1 MEGNNNVQ
9 STANKKP
16 EAKDVISHDRA
27 LELLNKLIT
36 QMCEEEGCRGD
47 RVCSRL
53 ADMGFTGKELMAL
66 SFDPNN
72 IADAVRAGSDD
83 EDDPE
88 LCPICG
94 ERLVLRGDEDDGYG
108 GLRQYWK
115 CPQCGVSGPNL
126 FDMTDENNFVG
137 REFDVSWP

>member
-1 MEGNNNVQ
+1 MKENNNVQ
-9 STANKKP
+9 DTANKKP

-27 LELLNKLIT
+27 LELLI
-36 QMCEEEGCRGD
+36 
-47 RVCSRL
+47 
-53 ADMGFTGKELMAL
+53 
-66 SFDPNN
+66 DPNN

-115 CPQCGVSGPNL
+115 CPQCGVSGTNL